1 MSQRTALVTGAGRGI
16 GRAIA
21 ERLSADG
28 YRLAVLD
35 IDEGT
40 AKETADRISGIG
52 FGCDVSDPV
61 ALTAVAAQ
69 LDRVDVLVNNAA
81 VWELTSLAETTVEQ
95 FHRVITTNL
104 LGALLCLKVFGPALV
119 QTRGAVVNITSI
131 TDSVPRPG
139 SGVYPASKAALV
151 ALTKQA
157 ALEFAAHGV
166 RVNAVAPGLVRTE
179 GTRGMFGPTEEAE
192 NALGA
197 LLPLGRLGEPTEVA
211 DVVSFFA
218 SSAARYVSGQVIY
231 VDGGLGSATFPF
243 LGAALAG

>member
-1 MSQRTALVTGAGRGI
+1 MTQKTAVVTGAGRGI
-16 GRAIA
+16 GRAVA
-21 ERLSADG
+21 QRLHADG

-40 AKETADRISGIG
+40 AKDTAELVGGIG
-52 FGCDVSDPV
+52 FGCDVADPDAV
-61 ALTAVAAQ
+61 TAVTLR

-81 VWELTSLAETTVEQ
+81 VWELTSLAETTLQQ

-104 LGALLCLKVFGPALV
+104 LGTLLCVQAFGPALI
-119 QTRGAVVNITSI
+119 RSGGSIVNITSI
-131 TDSVPRPG
+131 TDSVPRPE

-157 ALEFAAHGV
+157 ALEYAAHGV

-179 GTRGMFGPTEEAE
+179 GTQGLFGPTEEAE

-197 LLPLGRLGEPTEVA
+197 LLPLGRLGEPAEVA

-218 SSAARYVSGQVIY
+218 SPAARYVTGQVVY